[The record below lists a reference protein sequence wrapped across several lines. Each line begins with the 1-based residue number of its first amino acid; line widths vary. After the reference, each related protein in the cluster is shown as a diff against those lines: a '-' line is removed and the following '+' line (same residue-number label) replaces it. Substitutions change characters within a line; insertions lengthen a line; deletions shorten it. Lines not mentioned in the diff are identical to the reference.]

1 MRFTNHFILF
11 LFIFKQ
17 CYLEL
22 ALLIWVKLTGTVFVC
37 VYCCQISKWARTR
50 GASNHMLVKTIRE
63 IQVRQTGSKRKVKTG
78 SNAK

>member
-22 ALLIWVKLTGTVFVC
+22 ALLIWVNLTGTVFVC
-37 VYCCQISKWARTR
+37 LCVFTA
-50 GASNHMLVKTIRE
+50 VKYQNGPGHRCKQSHAGENTQGNPGE
-63 IQVRQTGSKRKVKTG
+63 TDRK
-78 SNAK
+78 